1 MKYAPQLGIDKDI
14 AGAYVIGRKA
24 LGFKENIPK
33 NYLKLLSDK
42 EYLEYAVWTYE
53 EREKELKE
61 LIEKETNQYKK
72 NAINSDK
79 NTFRKTSASK

>member
-1 MKYAPQLGIDKDI
+1 M
-14 AGAYVIGRKA
+14 IGRRA

-33 NYLKLLSDK
+33 NYLKLLSDR
-42 EYLEYAVWTYE
+42 EYLEYAICAYE

-72 NAINSDK
+72 NAINSELRILSGK
-79 NTFRKTSASK
+79 LQLQKVFRAR